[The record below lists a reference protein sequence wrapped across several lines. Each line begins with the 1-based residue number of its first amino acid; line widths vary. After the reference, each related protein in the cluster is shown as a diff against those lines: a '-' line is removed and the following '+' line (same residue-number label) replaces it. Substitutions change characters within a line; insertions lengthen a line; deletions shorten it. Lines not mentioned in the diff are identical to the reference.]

1 MVDDVVEVVNEIGY
15 MMLTFGGGVVPA
27 DLCEGAD
34 EGELGHVGGGAV
46 AVVVVVPPFAALV
59 LVPAAGIS
67 DYGIKLRVLVKSVLT
82 TYSLPSKDLSY
93 HIED

>member
-1 MVDDVVEVVNEIGY
+1 MPIKVDDVVEVRNLKIRAR
-15 MMLTFGGGVVPA
+15 MRLTFGGGVVPA

-59 LVPAAGIS
+59 LMPAKTNA
-67 DYGIKLRVLVKSVLT
+67 
-82 TYSLPSKDLSY
+82 
-93 HIED
+93 

>member
-1 MVDDVVEVVNEIGY
+1 M
-15 MMLTFGGGVVPA
+15 VPA

-59 LVPAAGIS
+59 LVPAKTYIHINIS
-67 DYGIKLRVLVKSVLT
+67 PNK
-82 TYSLPSKDLSY
+82 PSPAM
-93 HIED
+93 